1 MMKVSV
7 NDMRIILASSSP
19 RRQELM
25 QMFNLPFEIMVKE
38 IDEKFIGNDS
48 IYEQSMQVSKRKAMA
63 IFKEIQGDVIVIGSD
78 TVVLKDNKIYGKPKS
93 YDDALNML
101 KEFNDSKHEVL
112 SSLCLLIRKDGQE
125 YTELTY
131 DKCDVYVD
139 KMSLDEIKDWINS
152 NDVYTK
158 AGAYAIQEGFGK
170 YIKKIDGDYF
180 SIVGLPVHKLYS
192 LLKKYI

>member
-7 NDMRIILASSSP
+7 VNMRIILASSSP

-25 QMFNLPFEIMVKE
+25 KMFDLPFEIIVKE
-38 IDEKFIGNDS
+38 VDETFGENKN
-48 IYEQSMQVSKRKAMA
+48 IYEQSMEISKRKAMA
-63 IFKEIQGDVIVIGSD
+63 IFQDIKEDVIVIGSD
-78 TVVLKDNKIYGKPKS
+78 TIVLKDNKIYGKPKN
-93 YDDALNML
+93 YDDAVKML
-101 KEFNDSKHEVL
+101 TEFSDTKHEVL
-112 SSLCLLIRKDGQE
+112 SSLCLLVRKDGVE
-125 YTELTY
+125 YIEKTY

-139 KMSLDEIKDWINS
+139 KMSLDEINDWINH

-180 SIVGLPVHKLYS
+180 SIVGFPIHKLYN